1 MDWKLLLL
9 LFLILLIVLVV
20 LIVVAVRKK
29 TSKSGAAEPVK
40 LEDICPCPCGAVC
53 ECPKGGCECL
63 MKGGYEPN
71 AKAMQVF
78 EHMLPYIKEVGTS
91 RHVTEYLAEYHQ
103 HPGLA
108 RFKRSK
114 DKINGI
120 PARHRTLYLLLEE
133 LLTGDKYTTVEE
145 FVYRSELNY
154 GKFLPKTKRALI
166 DEAYKSADI
175 HTAGITRPL
184 DEYLRKK
191 SIQLTIS
198 QLQDKARELAKDHR
212 LYKFKS
218 GMKGKSLKTLRAK
231 IKKDANEVFEPDWMA
246 IVSRLCEPDIVEV
259 PGEVRGL
266 TLLEEIRREQQMLN
280 KRKKEELEEA
290 DRVSEKQK
298 ATIQKLQ
305 SELDEQQKLLKEALD
320 KIPSAPTTPEGSVIT
335 EPATEKMLIESP
347 EVDDKPAEVEPV
359 ATAVF
364 PGPAG
369 EEIIELVEADERG
382 IRIDS
387 ES

>member
-9 LFLILLIVLVV
+9 LFLVLLIILIVLVFATFRGNT
-20 LIVVAVRKK
+20 LPTVVAGGKDLD
-29 TSKSGAAEPVK
+29 E
-40 LEDICPCPCGAVC
+40 CPCPCAGAC

-78 EHMLPYIKEVGTS
+78 EYMLPYIREVGTS
-91 RHVTEYLAEYHQ
+91 KHVTEYLAEYHQ

-108 RFKRSK
+108 RFKRSTEK
-114 DKINGI
+114 VNGI
-120 PARHRTLYLLLEE
+120 PTRHRTLYLLLEE
-133 LLTGDKYTTVEE
+133 LLAGDKYTTVEE

-154 GKFLPKTKRALI
+154 GKFLPKTKRAII
-166 DEAYKSADI
+166 DDAYKSADI
-175 HTAGITRPL
+175 RTAGITRPL

-191 SIQLTIS
+191 SIQLTTS

-212 LYKFKS
+212 LYKFRS
-218 GMKGKSLKTLRAK
+218 GMKSKSLKTLRAK

-259 PGEVRGL
+259 PGEVKGL
-266 TLLEEIRREQQMLN
+266 TLLEEIRREQQMIN

-347 EVDDKPAEVEPV
+347 EVEDKPAEVEPV
-359 ATAVF
+359 ATSVF